1 MTNTTL
7 IETEILRLTAACKP
21 GGSISP
27 SDVAQAVQADWQPL
41 LTAVRRAAI
50 RLMEQGSIDILRKG
64 RPVPAA
70 DVRGVIRLR
79 TRPDVATPDVAAP
92 DLAAPEPA

>member
-1 MTNTTL
+1 MADTHL

-27 SDVAQAVQADWQPL
+27 SDVAQAVQPDWQPL

-50 RLMEQGSIDILRKG
+50 RLMEQGRIDILRKG

-79 TRPDVATPDVAAP
+79 TRPGPATPDLAAP
-92 DLAAPEPA
+92 DLAAPEAA